1 MDTPIERKPGIT
13 RKHLYVIGGIA
24 FVIAVVLYFIFRD
37 TTSSMTVEKE
47 RLTIATVNRGEFND
61 YIRVI
66 GQVMPNRI
74 IYMDAV
80 EGGRV
85 EERLKEEGAMVKAGD
100 VILRLSNPLLN
111 IGIILLFGKSIIFF
125 CNKLLFYQA
134 TVLLITA
141 LFHQPIFI

>member
-61 YIRVI
+61 YIIVI
-66 GQVMPNRI
+66 GQVMTTSI
-74 IYMDAV
+74 IYVDWGKR
-80 EGGRV
+80 GGLEAWENV
-85 EERLKEEGAMVKAGD
+85 
-100 VILRLSNPLLN
+100 
-111 IGIILLFGKSIIFF
+111 
-125 CNKLLFYQA
+125 
-134 TVLLITA
+134 
-141 LFHQPIFI
+141 

>member
-100 VILRLSNPLLN
+100 VILRLSNPLL
-111 IGIILLFGKSIIFF
+111 IL
-125 CNKLLFYQA
+125 
-134 TVLLITA
+134 VLCRAKRIWLIRRMNFVIPVLA
-141 LFHQPIFI
+141 WSRNACV

>member
-1 MDTPIERKPGIT
+1 MDTLIEPKRKMR
-13 RKHLYVIGGIA
+13 RKHLYYIGGGVILAAIIA
-24 FVIAVVLYFIFRD
+24 YFLFRD
-37 TTSSMTVEKE
+37 TASSMTVEKD

-111 IGIILLFGKSIIFF
+111 IGIMQSE
-125 CNKLLFYQA
+125 A
-134 TVLLITA
+134 DWLIRKTNSA
-141 LFHQPIFI
+141 IPASAWSRNACG